1 MTAPVLAPVFY
12 EAEPA
17 TPAGYGLFAAAKIT
31 DTGDAARRFLQG
43 VDIRPFNCDEGFG
56 TYSTELC
63 DDDEPAVKEALRAL
77 PGDTFE
83 PLVVWAADECATDT
97 TEGEAQARANQ
108 TLRLHA
114 PLLVEAAFA
123 GRLLADAGAPTV
135 VESLEEAI
143 GVLEEFM
150 GEQGYNGYIH
160 AARRWA
166 APASQYRWTNQTGAI
181 LRTPLGSGWVFGGG
195 YGDVLGDTLI
205 ATGPLYLWRDSPT
218 QHSVTTGSSSVAALN
233 NSVYALAEQVFV
245 PAYECA
251 IMAVTI
257 TPPTP

>member
-1 MTAPVLAPVFY
+1 MTTPVLAPVFF
-12 EAEPA
+12 EAAPA
-17 TPAGYGLFAAAKIT
+17 TPAGYGLFAAATIF
-31 DTGDAARRFLQG
+31 DSGDAARRFLQG
-43 VDIRPFNCDEGFG
+43 VDIRPFNCDDGYG
-56 TYSTELC
+56 TYSPELC
-63 DDDEPAVKEALRAL
+63 DDDPAVEKAALRA
-77 PGDTFE
+77 PDMDTFD
-83 PLVVWAADECATDT
+83 PIVVWAADECATDT
-97 TEGEAQARANQ
+97 TEGEAQARADQ

-114 PLLVEAAFA
+114 PTLVEAAFA
-123 GRLLADAGAPTV
+123 GRLLADAAAPTV
-135 VESLEEAI
+135 VASLEEAI

-150 GEQGYNGYIH
+150 GEQGYTGYIH

-195 YGDVLGDTLI
+195 YGGVLGDTLV

-218 QHSVTTGSSSVAALN
+218 RQSVTTGSSSVAAHN

-257 TPPTP
+257 TPPAP